1 VADASRG
8 RTRTYLIWAVLSVV
22 VAVPIGAAA
31 FSPLLAWREPVY
43 IAAGFAGVIAMWAV
57 FGAALWAV
65 LLRRRRLRWWIWRL
79 GHTSLALVNVAGSV
93 VHAVL
98 IEGTMETATKAL
110 LCLLV
115 VAATTKVLVDLR
127 VWTTQTRRKAKS

>member
-1 VADASRG
+1 MADASRG